1 MKELGSKKALAIVL
15 QGLSGFERPK
25 IREEQYMTDADVAAD
40 MIWAASMQG
49 DIDGKI
55 VADLGAGTGIL
66 GIGAL
71 LLGAAKVFFV
81 EQDKDALE
89 IAKANLR
96 LLETEGFDVG
106 ETAFIVDKIEDF
118 KEKVDTV
125 IQNPPFG
132 TKEKHAD
139 KEFLEKAFSIGMV
152 VYTLHKSTTKGFVE
166 AIAKDHDFKV
176 AGFKE
181 YDFPLK
187 ATYEHHK
194 KKIERIKV
202 GMWRLLK

>member
-1 MKELGSKKALAIVL
+1 
-15 QGLSGFERPK
+15 
-25 IREEQYMTDADVAAD
+25 
-40 MIWAASMQG
+40 MQG

-118 KEKVDTV
+118 KENVDTV

-139 KEFLEKAFSIGMV
+139 KEFLEKAFSIGKV

-187 ATYEHHK
+187 ATYKHHK